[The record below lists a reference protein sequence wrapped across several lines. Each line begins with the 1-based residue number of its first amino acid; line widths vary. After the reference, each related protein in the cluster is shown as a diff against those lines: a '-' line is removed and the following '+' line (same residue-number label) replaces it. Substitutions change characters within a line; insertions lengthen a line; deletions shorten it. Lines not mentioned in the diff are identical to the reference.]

1 MPRPVRK
8 EDAMVRKTTALIEA
22 RERATITALDA
33 WYPRMVP

>member
-1 MPRPVRK
+1 
-8 EDAMVRKTTALIEA
+8 MVRKTTALIEA